1 MVSYIQ
7 EPHKLQAYPN
17 LVLRLGY
24 LLLHSDVLCPTA
36 DTLTEHFTEHQLQ
49 PTQATDG
56 PDAVF
61 HLIVSFCHMRMQ
73 VEKTEVMPEA
83 PNCMSAD
90 PTVPEVSQL
99 YINRSNDAHLY
110 SLSLKQLEDAKKEI
124 HKELSYPI
132 RHTF

>member
-17 LVLRLGY
+17 LVFHLDY

-36 DTLTEHFTEHQLQ
+36 DTSIEHLAEHQLQ
-49 PTQATDG
+49 PTLATDG

-73 VEKTEVMPEA
+73 MEKTEVMPEA
-83 PNCMSAD
+83 PNCMPVD
-90 PTVPEVSQL
+90 PTMPEASQL
-99 YINRSNDAHLY
+99 YINRSNGAHLY
-110 SLSLKQLEDAKKEI
+110 SLSLKQLEDAKKRN
-124 HKELSYPI
+124 S
-132 RHTF
+132 